1 MASSLNCSYPCPFH
15 KGKTE
20 WHHPLSQYPNIGLYL
35 CEAHHSVLQGRR
47 IRYRGEMIIDKTIPE
62 MKIELQNLER
72 QVVEDAGLDYGSI
85 DKH

>member
-1 MASSLNCSYPCPFH
+1 MASRLNCFYPCLFH
-15 KGKTE
+15 KGKIE
-20 WHHPLSQYPNIGLYL
+20 WHHPCAKYPNVGLYL

-72 QVVEDAGLDYGSI
+72 QVVENAGLDYGSI

>member
-1 MASSLNCSYPCPFH
+1 
-15 KGKTE
+15 
-20 WHHPLSQYPNIGLYL
+20 
-35 CEAHHSVLQGRR
+35 
-47 IRYRGEMIIDKTIPE
+47 MIIDKTIPE